1 MKTIEHRRHSMRS
14 KPGKHL
20 SQPGITLARRVGEE
34 MGSFDWV
41 VTSTVTRAY
50 ETAVAMGFAVNG
62 RSDLLSTMDDSV
74 SAEAGWDSGFAALA
88 GAAKRHGALWSFAQ
102 EVASLLKDMAEALPE
117 NGRGLVVSH
126 GGIVEISVTGCLPDL
141 DYDRWGPAAGYC
153 EGVRLSWEAAGWTDA
168 EPIRVPQPDQ

>member
-20 SQPGITLARRVGEE
+20 SQPGVTLARRVGEE

-41 VTSTVTRAY
+41 TTSTVTRAY

-62 RSDLLSTMDDSV
+62 RSDLLSTMDDLVSSEADWDAGFSV
-74 SAEAGWDSGFAALA
+74 VATAARRKGHLWRFSQELAALLA
-88 GAAKRHGALWSFAQ
+88 G
-102 EVASLLKDMAEALPE
+102 MAESLPE

-126 GGIVEISVTGCLPDL
+126 GGIVEISVVGCLPDL
-141 DYDRWGPAAGYC
+141 DYDPWGSAAGYC
-153 EGVRLSWEAAGWTDA
+153 EGVRLYWEADGWRRA
-168 EPIRVPQPDQ
+168 EPIRVPQPGQ